1 MYLDRIVFGN
11 SLKSWIISILITLIL
26 YFIFYVVKHMVRRKL
41 AALAKE
47 ADTNWE
53 KLAIKFVNQL
63 HPLFL
68 LTLAIY
74 VGSVNLSLPPI
85 VEELI
90 KYSVGIFLLYSVSVQ
105 FGQNINIKGVS

>member
-1 MYLDRIVFGN
+1 
-11 SLKSWIISILITLIL
+11 
-26 YFIFYVVKHMVRRKL
+26 MVRRKL

-47 ADTNWE
+47 GDTNWG

-74 VGSVNLSLPPI
+74 VGSVNFFTSN
-85 VEELI
+85 
-90 KYSVGIFLLYSVSVQ
+90 S
-105 FGQNINIKGVS
+105 